1 MRHAWI
7 VELGNLPV
15 HDLNSRILTGLGNTE
30 SYPYLLNRTPPP
42 NGLIWMPLGEWEES
56 MLTFRDGGAEMFKL
70 RQKVVSPC
78 IDTIDGLPVT
88 SASSVIIATMLLS
101 PYALKTSQSM
111 IGWSL
116 GPCHTVE
123 AIHYAAQP

>member
-1 MRHAWI
+1 MLETETFTLEKGCI
-7 VELGNLPV
+7 VESTCLTRLGRKVDSLEPSFLPLKDSLYKSNEYV
-15 HDLNSRILTGLGNTE
+15 IEIKDRRSRSRNMSKI
-30 SYPYLLNRTPPP
+30 SR
-42 NGLIWMPLGEWEES
+42 
-56 MLTFRDGGAEMFKL
+56 
-70 RQKVVSPC
+70 
-78 IDTIDGLPVT
+78 T